1 MDIQL
6 AAAQSLYGGT
16 MNETMIAMN
25 EIVNNIKLLN
35 YNTSCEQQ
43 KIDLNY
49 CETQSMRQENGGNR
63 AICLPKEID
72 VPQDV
77 VEELVQPDIEL
88 NITDANFTG
97 NITGDELL
105 GDTVE
110 ITSKEG
116 PTEDEIEEAVF
127 EDVLNCSKGFV
138 QPW

>member
-1 MDIQL
+1 MGVVGMDIQL

-63 AICLPKEID
+63 AICLPNEID
-72 VPQDV
+72 VPH
-77 VEELVQPDIEL
+77 LRPDIEL

-110 ITSKEG
+110 IISEEG